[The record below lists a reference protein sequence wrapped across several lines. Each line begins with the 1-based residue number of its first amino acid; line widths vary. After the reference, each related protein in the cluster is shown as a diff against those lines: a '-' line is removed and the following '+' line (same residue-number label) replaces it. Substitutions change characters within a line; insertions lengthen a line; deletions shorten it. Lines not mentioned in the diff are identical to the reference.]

1 MKENKLEKKLFI
13 ICIESIC
20 LFLLI
25 IVGLKSY
32 KDNLKEVSFDHS
44 NNEYS
49 YINVS
54 SMSEKFAY
62 DKDKDVGTHFVIE
75 KEETGKWHIYII
87 AIKESTYSKYK
98 NIIDASYER
107 ISIKPKPIKVY
118 GYPSKT
124 STSLKSIALRNVS
137 NFIPRENKVE
147 INENNYET
155 YLTDSYLDTTID
167 KKSPITINII
177 FIIIL
182 TILETIILID
192 TIVDKHYIRRLIKY
206 AISRNNRKRIH

>member
-1 MKENKLEKKLFI
+1 MKEKRLEKKLFI

-167 KKSPITINII
+167 KKSPITIF
-177 FIIIL
+177 FIP
-182 TILETIILID
+182 EEGAC
-192 TIVDKHYIRRLIKY
+192 K
-206 AISRNNRKRIH
+206 

>member
-1 MKENKLEKKLFI
+1 MKEKRLEKKLFI

-62 DKDKDVGTHFVIE
+62 DKDKDVGKHFVIE

-182 TILETIILID
+182 TVLETIILID